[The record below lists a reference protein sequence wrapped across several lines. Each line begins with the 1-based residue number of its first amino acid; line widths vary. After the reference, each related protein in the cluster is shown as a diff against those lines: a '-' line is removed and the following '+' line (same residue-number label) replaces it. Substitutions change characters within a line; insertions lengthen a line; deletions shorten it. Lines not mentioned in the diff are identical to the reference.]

1 MDISALGLIALA
13 GAMQATYPVLM
24 KLTVKWAW
32 ENLWLLFTFL
42 GLVLFPGILAIL
54 TVPHLGTVLTTSP
67 RGSLLAAVLFGLGLG
82 CASVC
87 FGLGVTR
94 LGVSLAPSIIL
105 GLATAVGSTIPWLT
119 LPSKP
124 VAYSVL
130 LWCGVLV
137 MLGGVTICAMAGQ
150 KRDERLRSRAPS
162 ERGGKA
168 FWTGLAICIASG
180 VLTSFMNLGLVYG
193 AGVTH
198 RALALGSSAM
208 NAPNALWL
216 VVMSGGFVANLI
228 YCSYRLFT
236 QGTWQKYRFE
246 TVPYLTWAVI
256 MALLWEGSLPA
267 YAVGATRL
275 GRLGPSVGWGII
287 MSLNM
292 ITSNFWGLA
301 TGEWRGAGRRAGETM
316 ALGIGT
322 LLAAVA
328 IFACATTRM

>member
-1 MDISALGLIALA
+1 MDIAALSLIALA
-13 GAMQATYPVLM
+13 GAMQASYPVLM
-24 KLTVKWAW
+24 KLTTKWAW
-32 ENLWLLFTFL
+32 ENLWLAFTFL

-54 TVPHLGTVLTTSP
+54 TVPHLGAVLTTSP
-67 RGSLLAAVLFGLGLG
+67 RASLLAAVLFGLGLG

-87 FGLGVTR
+87 FGLGVKR
-94 LGVSLAPSIIL
+94 LGVSLAPSIIV
-105 GLATAVGSTIPWLT
+105 GIATALGSTIPWLT
-119 LPSKP
+119 SPSKP

-137 MLGGVTICAMAGQ
+137 MLGGVVVCAMAGRR
-150 KRDERLRSRAPS
+150 RDARLRSSAGPQQ
-162 ERGGKA
+162 GDKA

-193 AGVTH
+193 AEVTH
-198 RALALGSSAM
+198 RALALGASAI

-216 VVMSGGFVANLI
+216 LVMGSGFVANLI

-246 TVPYLTWAVI
+246 TARYMGCAVV

-267 YAVGATRL
+267 YALGATSL
-275 GRLGPSVGWGII
+275 GRLGPSVGWGIL
-287 MSLNM
+287 MSLNVL
-292 ITSNFWGLA
+292 TSNGWGLA
-301 TGEWRGAGRRAGETM
+301 TGEWRGAGRRAGQTM
-316 ALGIGT
+316 AVGIGI

-328 IFACATTRM
+328 IFAWATTRM

>member
-1 MDISALGLIALA
+1 
-13 GAMQATYPVLM
+13 
-24 KLTVKWAW
+24 
-32 ENLWLLFTFL
+32 
-42 GLVLFPGILAIL
+42 
-54 TVPHLGTVLTTSP
+54 
-67 RGSLLAAVLFGLGLG
+67 
-82 CASVC
+82 
-87 FGLGVTR
+87 
-94 LGVSLAPSIIL
+94 
-105 GLATAVGSTIPWLT
+105 
-119 LPSKP
+119 
-124 VAYSVL
+124 
-130 LWCGVLV
+130 
-137 MLGGVTICAMAGQ
+137 MLGGVTVCSMAGQ
-150 KRDERLRSRAPS
+150 RRDERLRSIAGPVKG
-162 ERGGKA
+162 EKA

-216 VVMSGGFVANLI
+216 VVMSGGFVANLL

-246 TVPYLTWAVI
+246 TARYLTWALI

-267 YAVGATRL
+267 YAFGATKL

-292 ITSNFWGLA
+292 ITSNVWGLA
-301 TGEWRGAGRRAGETM
+301 TGEWRGAGRRAGQTM
-316 ALGIGT
+316 AVGIGI
-322 LLAAVA
+322 LLTAVV